1 MFIGPGQPTVPFD
14 TVGVALAPEDPG
26 VYALCRADGTY
37 IYFGETDNLQQRLS
51 GHLTEKDSCV
61 HREGAAFFAFEIHQ
75 SRGGRQ
81 ARRSQLMTTYAVG
94 C

>member
-14 TVGVALAPEDPG
+14 EVGVDLAPKEPG

-37 IYFGETDNLQQRLS
+37 IYFGETDNIRQRLAD
-51 GHLTEKDSCV
+51 HLADTGGRI
-61 HREGAAFFAFEIHQ
+61 HRDGAAFFAFEIHP
-75 SRGGRQ
+75 SPGGRQ
-81 ARRSQLMTTYAVG
+81 ARRSQLVAAYAVG